1 MTKTAHELPAS
12 SSVGDNNKQG
22 DAGAGFDDVP
32 DEKEAEE
39 EARWSTAQASN
50 LMLNIHEPVKWNSH
64 QNAS

>member
-12 SSVGDNNKQG
+12 SRVGDNSKQG

-39 EARWSTAQASN
+39 EAGWSTAQASN
-50 LMLNIHEPVKWNSH
+50 LMLNIHEPLK
-64 QNAS
+64 